1 MTTNTQVNYTDAQTT
16 ELVQLYQAGEA
27 VEALAERFQKSV
39 RSIVAKLSREGV
51 YQAKAKAKGQGRVT
65 KAALIQYMEEL
76 LQLDPQSLQSL
87 EKAQTGALQALATAL
102 TNRVA

>member
-1 MTTNTQVNYTDAQTT
+1 MTTAQINYTDEQTT
-16 ELVQLYQAGEA
+16 ELVNAYQQGEA

-51 YQAKAKAKGQGRVT
+51 YQPKTKAKGTGRVT

-102 TNRVA
+102 TNRVN

>member
-1 MTTNTQVNYTDAQTT
+1 MTTAQINYTDEQTV
-16 ELVQLYQAGEA
+16 ELVNAYQGGEA

-51 YQAKAKAKGQGRVT
+51 YQPKTKAKGTGRVT

-76 LQLDPQSLQSL
+76 LQLDPKALQSL
-87 EKAQTGALQALATAL
+87 EKAQISALQALAAAVT
-102 TNRVA
+102 TKVN

>member
-1 MTTNTQVNYTDAQTT
+1 MTAAQINYTDEQTT
-16 ELVQLYQAGEA
+16 ELVQAYQAGEA

-51 YQAKAKAKGQGRVT
+51 YQPKTKAKGTGRVT
-65 KAALIQYMEEL
+65 KAALIQYLEEL

-87 EKAQTGALQALATAL
+87 EKGSLTELQLLATAL
-102 TNRVA
+102 TNRLN

>member
-1 MTTNTQVNYTDAQTT
+1 MTTAQINYTDEQTT
-16 ELVQLYQAGEA
+16 ELVNAYQAGEA

-51 YQAKAKAKGQGRVT
+51 YQPKTKAKGAGRVT
-65 KAALIQYMEEL
+65 KAALVQYLEEM

-87 EKAQTGALQALATAL
+87 EKAQTAQLQALATAI
-102 TNRVA
+102 TNRLN

>member
-1 MTTNTQVNYTDAQTT
+1 MTTAQINYTDAQTT
-16 ELVQLYQAGEA
+16 ELVQAYQAGEA

-51 YQAKAKAKGQGRVT
+51 YQPKTKAKGTGRVT
-65 KAALIQYMEEL
+65 KAALIQYLEEML
-76 LQLDPQSLQSL
+76 ELDPQSLQSL

-102 TNRVA
+102 TNRCN

>member
-1 MTTNTQVNYTDAQTT
+1 MTTAQINYTDEQTV
-16 ELVQLYQAGEA
+16 ELVNAYQGGETT
-27 VEALAERFQKSV
+27 EALAERFQKSV

-51 YQAKAKAKGQGRVT
+51 YQPKTKAKGAGRVT

-87 EKAQTGALQALATAL
+87 EKAQTGALQALAAAL
-102 TNRVA
+102 TNRLN

>member
-1 MTTNTQVNYTDAQTT
+1 MTTAQINYTDEQTT
-16 ELVQLYQAGEA
+16 ELVNAYQQGEA

-51 YQAKAKAKGQGRVT
+51 YQPKTKAKGAGRVT
-65 KAALIQYMEEL
+65 KAALVQYLEEM

-87 EKAQTGALQALATAL
+87 EKASLTELQALATAI
-102 TNRVA
+102 TNRVN